1 MKLISIIGYSE
12 HKGVNSSTKMR
23 LVQSSPTKKMS
34 LYHLEQMVYKKS
46 RPGWMVG
53 SFYNDNIVLEDV
65 NVLTSFITMLQK
77 NINKKCAFTII

>member
-1 MKLISIIGYSE
+1 
-12 HKGVNSSTKMR
+12 MR

-46 RPGWMVG
+46 RPGCMGG
-53 SFYNDNIVLEDV
+53 SDYNDNIVLEDV

>member
-1 MKLISIIGYSE
+1 
-12 HKGVNSSTKMR
+12 
-23 LVQSSPTKKMS
+23 MS

-46 RPGWMVG
+46 RPGWMGG